1 MTETTRR
8 KVLTT
13 IIATAGLLMLLPTTS
28 SAWAPAGKAKI
39 HPGVMTFTKG
49 AQCTSNFI
57 FKRNG
62 NTYIGQAAH
71 CSGTG
76 SANETNGCD
85 AGSLPLGTKVRVE
98 GARRKG
104 KIVYSSWIA
113 MQRADETNGE
123 ACDYN
128 DFALIKLRQRDVKRV
143 NPSIPVFG
151 GPEGKGGAGFGDT
164 VYTYGNSSIRGGQSE
179 LSPKQGRVV
188 DRSPKGWSY
197 DVYTQT
203 PGIPGDSGSAFLNES
218 GRALGTLSTVAIA
231 PLPGSNGVSS
241 LVKELGYA
249 RNHGMSGLR
258 VIDGTRNFNP

>member
-13 IIATAGLLMLLPTTS
+13 SIATAGLLMLLPAMS

-76 SANETNGCD
+76 SANETDGCLAD
-85 AGSLPLGTKVRVE
+85 SLPLGTKVRVE

-113 MQRADETNGE
+113 MQRTDENERRG
-123 ACDYN
+123 
-128 DFALIKLRQRDVKRV
+128 LRVQRLRPDQAPPARRQARQ
-143 NPSIPVFG
+143 PV
-151 GPEGKGGAGFGDT
+151 D
-164 VYTYGNSSIRGGQSE
+164 
-179 LSPKQGRVV
+179 
-188 DRSPKGWSY
+188 
-197 DVYTQT
+197 
-203 PGIPGDSGSAFLNES
+203 
-218 GRALGTLSTVAIA
+218 
-231 PLPGSNGVSS
+231 
-241 LVKELGYA
+241 
-249 RNHGMSGLR
+249 SGLR
-258 VIDGTRNFNP
+258 RPGGQGRCQVR